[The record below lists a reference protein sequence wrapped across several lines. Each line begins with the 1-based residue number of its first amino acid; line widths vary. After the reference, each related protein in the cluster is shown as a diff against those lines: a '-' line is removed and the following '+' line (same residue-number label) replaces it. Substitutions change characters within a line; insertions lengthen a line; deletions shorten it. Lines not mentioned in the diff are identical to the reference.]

1 MAKMTSA
8 YANKLLKQLGEDKE
22 FWSNKENN
30 SCLYTAAVGETPV
43 IPDYNYSEVAATIA
57 EIDRKICVIKHA
69 INLANVTSE
78 IQVGKETMTVDTV
91 LVAMAQKNKRKI
103 FLDYL
108 RKQQP
113 KMRKELQVYNS
124 RNAAPEYQYINY
136 DLDQIKQEYEKV
148 TAEIMDMQL
157 ALDKHNQTFEFEVQ
171 L

>member
-8 YANKLLKQLGEDKE
+8 YANKLLKQLGEDKD
-22 FWSNKENN
+22 FWTNKENS

-43 IPDYNYSEVAATIA
+43 VPEYNYSEVAATIA
-57 EIDRKICVIKHA
+57 ELDRKICVIKHA
-69 INLANVTSE
+69 INLANATSQV
-78 IQVGKETMTVDTV
+78 QVGSETMTVDTI
-91 LVAMAQKNKRKI
+91 LVAMAQRNKRKN

-113 KMRKELQVYNS
+113 QTRKETQVFNS

-157 ALDKHNQTFEFEVQ
+157 ALDKYNQTFEFEVE

>member
-22 FWSNKENN
+22 FWSDKENN

-43 IPDYNYSEVAATIA
+43 VPDYNYSEVTATIA

-91 LVAMAQKNKRKI
+91 LVAMAQKNKRKT

-113 KMRKELQVYNS
+113 KMRKELQAYNM
-124 RNAAPEYQYINY
+124 RNTTPEYQYINY

-148 TAEIMDMQL
+148 TAEIMDIQL

>member
-22 FWSNKENN
+22 FWTNKEGS

-43 IPDYNYSEVAATIA
+43 VPEYNYSEVAATIA
-57 EIDRKICVIKHA
+57 EIDRKICIIKHA
-69 INLANVTSE
+69 INLANATS
-78 IQVGKETMTVDTV
+78 QVETSTGTMTVDTI
-91 LVAMAQKNKRKI
+91 LVAMAQKNKRKA

-113 KMRKELQVYNS
+113 KMRKETQVYNA

-136 DLDQIKQEYEKV
+136 DLDQIKQEYEKI

-157 ALDKHNQTFEFEVQ
+157 ALDKYNQTFEFDVE